1 MKDIGVS
8 DEDIENCV
16 REPVIIDYIESNNTW
31 IKMID
36 KAAGCVGEEETVKLC
51 KVFKTCAVY
60 ENLFW
65 YALDRKKCI
74 DF

>member
-1 MKDIGVS
+1 MSKQKFDGYA
-8 DEDIENCV
+8 DEE
-16 REPVIIDYIESNNTW
+16 YIESNNTW

-65 YALDRKKCI
+65 DELDRKNPLK
-74 DF
+74 